1 MDNHYTPTCVANSLV
16 QATNL
21 LQPKRIADLAAGN
34 GDLLF
39 AAERKW
45 PVAQFVAT
53 DIDSAA
59 IRRLALLRP
68 SWSVGRCDLR
78 NRRSRNSCA
87 ALKNIANSADLL
99 LLNPPFSCRGGTRFL
114 VNTPTGP
121 IHASTAMSFLLHATD
136 YVADTGHIAC
146 VLPLGCLHNQK
157 DALAWDYLR
166 SQYVVDRLQTLPM
179 RTFPRST
186 AKTILVHLAPT
197 TTTQDEAVPAISP
210 HDRNEHYQVTLVRG
224 SCPIHRG
231 IQEQEKPVILHYTDI
246 YNSTVNLNGRHGFGT
261 HRCVTGPAVVIPRV
275 GNITIDKI
283 AILQPPSEVMLSDCV
298 IALKPTSDKYVVD
311 LKDTLT
317 RNFTHIQEHYTGTGA
332 PFITIS
338 RLTAALHSIGV
349 QIAT

>member
-1 MDNHYTPTCVANSLV
+1 MDSHYTPTCVANCLV

-39 AAERKW
+39 AAEQKW
-45 PVAQFVAT
+45 PNAQFVAT

-68 SWSVGRCDLR
+68 SWSIGRCDLR
-78 NRRSRNSCA
+78 NRRSRSTCA
-87 ALKNIANSADLL
+87 ALKSFANSADLL

-114 VNTPTGP
+114 VKTPTGP

-157 DALAWDYLR
+157 DTLAWDYLR
-166 SQYVVDRLQTLPM
+166 SQYIVDRLQTLPM

-186 AKTILVHLAPT
+186 AKTTLVHLAPKT
-197 TTTQDEAVPAISP
+197 TREHQAAPALSR
-210 HDRNEHYQVTLVRG
+210 HDPNEHYQVTLIRG
-224 SCPIHRG
+224 TCPIHRG
-231 IQEQEKPVILHYTDI
+231 IQEQGKPVIVHYTDI
-246 YNSTVNLNGRHGFGT
+246 FDSTVNLNGRHGFGT
-261 HRCVTGPAVVIPRV
+261 YRCVTGPAVVIPRV

-283 AILQPPSEVMLSDCV
+283 AILTRPSEVMLSDCV
-298 IALKPTSDKYVVD
+298 IALKPTSDQYVVH

-317 RNFTHIQEHYTGTGA
+317 RHFTHIQEHYTGTGA

-338 RLTAALHSIGV
+338 RLTDALQSIGV